1 LVRVYSK
8 NQERDKISREDL
20 VVMVAAVVEGE
31 G

>member
-1 LVRVYSK
+1 MVRVYSK